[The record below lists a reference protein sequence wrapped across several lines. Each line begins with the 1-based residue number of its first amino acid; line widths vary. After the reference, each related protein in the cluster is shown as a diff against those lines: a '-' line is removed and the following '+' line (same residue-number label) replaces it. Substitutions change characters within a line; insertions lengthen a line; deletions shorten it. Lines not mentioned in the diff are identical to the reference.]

1 MRTRAVPTLG
11 KRGRGRRDDG
21 AFNPLTG
28 RGYVKEQPGH
38 YADAL
43 RKGNCVWVLIVESM
57 GGIAPG
63 AMLLLHR
70 LERDTKVPGARDGT
84 DYHRR
89 GPRTF
94 VTHYGQHIAAARRR
108 ARRRLRH
115 RRAHSRC
122 PLARRTRHRRLGARG
137 LDDLALRAS

>member
-1 MRTRAVPTLG
+1 MA
-11 KRGRGRRDDG
+11 
-21 AFNPLTG
+21 
-28 RGYVKEQPGH
+28 

-57 GGIAPG
+57 GGLAPG
-63 AMLLLHR
+63 AMSLLHR

-94 VTHYGQHIAAARRR
+94 VSHALTNYGVRTAHRRRRR
-108 ARRRLRH
+108 ARKRLRH

-122 PLARRTRHRRLGARG
+122 PLARRTRQRRLGARG
-137 LDDLALRAS
+137 LDDLALRAT